1 MRELITL
8 QVGQCGNQVGVEFWR
23 RLCQEHGIGLDGM
36 PVEAAAGAAA
46 GDRKEVFFYMD
57 DDNHFVPRAVL
68 VDLEPGVVGGITKAG
83 SAFSALF
90 NRENCFVGG
99 VCGAA
104 NNWAQGF
111 CEGER
116 VHEELFDIVDR
127 EVDNCDSLEGFLL
140 CHSVAGGTGSGLGSY
155 VLEHLADRYPKKV
168 LQTYSVFP
176 DSSAASEVV
185 VQPYNV
191 VLTLKMLTL
200 YADAVVV
207 VDNTALNR
215 VVTDRL
221 RVDHPTMTQINSLVA
236 TIMAASTAT
245 LRFPGATATDLVSLL
260 AALVPTPRC
269 HYLSSAYTP
278 LASGVASDGAA
289 FGGAGAA
296 GGAAMSRAPAARRAT
311 VVDVLRRLLQ
321 PKNSV
326 VSSLG
331 RGGKAVALLTIV
343 QGDVDPADVHSG
355 LRRVQERRLVD
366 FIPWAPARL
375 QVAAT
380 PGSPFVPDAR
390 KVRGLLLANHTS
402 FAALLTRTVEA
413 FRLIWNKGVF
423 LDAFQKTPVFADSL
437 DEFRESAEVVK
448 RLITEYQVAETPDY
462 LSWVP
467 PPLTT
472 SSSSS
477 S

>member
-23 RLCQEHGIGLDGM
+23 RLCQEHGIGLDGT
-36 PVEAAAGAAA
+36 PLEATGVADAATATTTV

-57 DDNHFVPRAVL
+57 DDNHYVPRAVL

-90 NRENCFVGG
+90 NRENCFVGS

-116 VHEELFDIVDR
+116 VHEELFDIIDR

-140 CHSVAGGTGSGLGSY
+140 CHSPAGGTGSGLGSY
-155 VLEHLADRYPKKV
+155 MLEHISDRYPRKL

-200 YADAVVV
+200 YADSVVV
-207 VDNTALNR
+207 IDNTALNR
-215 VVTDRL
+215 VVSDRL
-221 RVDHPTMTQINSLVA
+221 RIDHPTMTQINSLVA
-236 TIMAASTAT
+236 TIMAASTSPI
-245 LRFPGATATDLVSLL
+245 RFPGATTTDLVSLL

-278 LASGVASDGAA
+278 LTVEQADGSAP
-289 FGGAGAA
+289 
-296 GGAAMSRAPAARRAT
+296 RAPAVRRST

-321 PKNSV
+321 PKNSM

-331 RGGKAVALLTIV
+331 RGGKHIALMHII

-355 LRRVQERRLVD
+355 LLRIQERSLVD
-366 FIPWAPARL
+366 FVPWAPASM
-375 QVAAT
+375 QVVTT
-380 PGSPFVPDAR
+380 PSSPFVPNAH
-390 KVRGLLLANHTS
+390 KVRGLMLANHTS
-402 FAALLTRTVEA
+402 FATLLTKTVEA

-423 LDAFQKTPVFADSL
+423 LDAFQKTPVFSDSL

-462 LSWVP
+462 LTWTP
-467 PPLTT
+467 PPLSSST
-472 SSSSS
+472 SSS
-477 S
+477 